1 MVQVN
6 NSLVKKAMDIKR
18 SEWITYRWENIT
30 TYGGELT
37 YLNCGMRPIEESI
50 RAGQEFD
57 AWVDNARHTF
67 KTVTHEQPDTGQSGY
82 KI

>member
-1 MVQVN
+1 
-6 NSLVKKAMDIKR
+6 MDIKR